1 MGIVDTVKI
10 IKKAQVCD
18 IVMVKIGKFVYTYGK
33 DAYIMSFLFKYKTKL
48 IENNIYV
55 CGFPKD
61 QINKIM
67 ATLEN
72 KKINYLILDKRNSY
86 RVDEESNNKNLNKY
100 NDYLEK
106 SIRYVKR
113 KRQIDDI
120 YNILLSNIDNAEIEQ
135 TITSIKRVINERRK
149 I

>member
-1 MGIVDTVKI
+1 MGIIDTVKI
-10 IKKAQVCD
+10 IKTAQACD

-55 CGFPKD
+55 CAFPKD

>member
-106 SIRYVKR
+106 AIRYVKR

-120 YNILLSNIDNAEIEQ
+120 YNILLNNIENAEIEQ
-135 TITSIKRVINERRK
+135 TIISIKKVINERRK